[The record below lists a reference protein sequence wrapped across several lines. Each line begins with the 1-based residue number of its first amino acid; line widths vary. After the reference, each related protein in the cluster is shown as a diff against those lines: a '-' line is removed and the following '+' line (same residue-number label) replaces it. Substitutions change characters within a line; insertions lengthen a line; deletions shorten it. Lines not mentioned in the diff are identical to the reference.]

1 MLAYLLKVE
10 SFFIKKKI
18 IGENYCGFF
27 SKRLGAILDFFFF
40 YYFFFGSVNSTNF
53 ATFFGK
59 SSPTFL
65 Y

>member
-27 SKRLGAILDFFFF
+27 SKRLGAILDFFFIII
-40 YYFFFGSVNSTNF
+40 FFLGV
-53 ATFFGK
+53 
-59 SSPTFL
+59 
-65 Y
+65 